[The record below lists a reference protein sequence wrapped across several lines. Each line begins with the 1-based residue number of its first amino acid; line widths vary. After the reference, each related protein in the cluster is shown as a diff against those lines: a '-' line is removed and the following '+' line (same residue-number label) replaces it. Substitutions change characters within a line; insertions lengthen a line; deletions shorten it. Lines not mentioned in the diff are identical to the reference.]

1 MSLHSATA
9 QFHPLTAREA
19 AAAGER
25 RPQGGAASIAQNRTW
40 LSRLSVHRFRNLRQ
54 AQLSPD
60 PGPVVLLGENG
71 AGKTNIL
78 EAISLLTPGRGLRR
92 TRLSEL
98 EMRGPDNVRP
108 EGIGW
113 AVAGRVETP
122 AGPHDL
128 GTGRDLQS
136 PARERRVVR
145 VDGETASS
153 QAALGEVLAAVWVTP
168 EMDGLFRE
176 GASERRRFLDRL
188 VYAFDPAHAGR
199 LNAYE
204 KALRERA
211 RLLREG
217 RAEPEWLL
225 VLERNMAEKA
235 VAIAAARR
243 DLVGRLAGLCAQ
255 AEGAFPR
262 AELALAGDAETWL
275 HEQPAVAVEERLQQC
290 LAEARLRD
298 AETGGAAAGAHRSDL
313 LVSHGDHG
321 MAANLCSTGEQKALL
336 LRVVLA
342 HARLTA
348 LERGTTP
355 LLLLDEVA
363 AHLDARRRAGLF
375 EEILAMGL
383 QAWLTGTDA
392 QAFAPLGG
400 AAQRYRLQDGLV
412 LSDG

>member
-1 MSLHSATA
+1 M
-9 QFHPLTAREA
+9 A
-19 AAAGER
+19 AF
-25 RPQGGAASIAQNRTW
+25 PASQNRTW

-54 AQLSPD
+54 AQLTPG

-71 AGKTNIL
+71 AGKTNLL

-92 TRLSEL
+92 ARLSDL
-98 EMRGPDNVRP
+98 EMRAPHNAFP
-108 EGIGW
+108 EGVGW
-113 AVAGRVETP
+113 AVAGRVE
-122 AGPHDL
+122 GPLGPQDL

-136 PARERRVVR
+136 PGRDRRLVR
-145 VDGETASS
+145 VDGETAAS
-153 QAALGEVLAAVWVTP
+153 QAALGAVLAAVWVTP

-204 KALRERA
+204 RALRERA
-211 RLLREG
+211 RLLRHG
-217 RAEPEWLL
+217 RGEPEWL
-225 VLERNMAEKA
+225 VALERAMAEKA

-243 DLVGRLAGLCAQ
+243 DLVGRLAGICAQ

-275 HEQPAVAVEERLQQC
+275 DQQPAVAVEERLQQC
-290 LAEARLRD
+290 LAESRLRD
-298 AETGGAAAGAHRSDL
+298 AEAGGAAAGAHRSDL

-321 MAANLCSTGEQKALL
+321 MAASLCSTGEQKALL
-336 LRVVLA
+336 LRIVLA
-342 HARLTA
+342 HGRLTA
-348 LERGTTP
+348 LERGATP

-363 AHLDARRRAGLF
+363 AHLDARRRAGLY

-392 QAFAPLGG
+392 QAFAPLGE
-400 AAQRYRLQDGLV
+400 AAQCYRLQDGLV

>member
-1 MSLHSATA
+1 MEQAGIPSKASPTA
-9 QFHPLTAREA
+9 SGRASPEA
-19 AAAGER
+19 VLRSER
-25 RPQGGAASIAQNRTW
+25 SW
-40 LSRLSVHRFRNLRQ
+40 LSRLNVHRFRNLRQ
-54 AQLSPD
+54 ARILPE

-71 AGKTNIL
+71 AGKTNLL

-92 TRLSEL
+92 ARLGDL
-98 EMRGPDNVRP
+98 EMRAPDNSSP
-108 EGIGW
+108 EGGGW
-113 AVAGRVETP
+113 AVAGRVESP
-122 AGPHDL
+122 WGPHDL
-128 GTGRDLQS
+128 GTGRDLE
-136 PARERRVVR
+136 AAGGRERRLIR
-145 VDGETASS
+145 VDGETAAS

-204 KALRERA
+204 RALRERG
-211 RLLREG
+211 RLLRDG
-217 RAEPEWLL
+217 RREPEWLAA
-225 VLERNMAEKA
+225 LERAMAERS
-235 VAIAAARR
+235 VAIAAGRR
-243 DLVGRLAGLCAQ
+243 ELVGRLAGLCGQ

-275 HEQPAVAVEERLQQC
+275 DGQPALAVEGRLQRG
-290 LAEARLRD
+290 LAEAREHD
-298 AETGGAAAGAHRSDL
+298 AVAGGAALGAHRSDL
-313 LVSHGDHG
+313 LVRHGGHG
-321 MAANLCSTGEQKALL
+321 MEAGLCSTGEQKALL
-336 LRVVLA
+336 LRIVLA

-363 AHLDARRRAGLF
+363 AHLDAPRRAGLY

-392 QAFAPLGG
+392 HAFAALGK
-400 AAQRYRLQDGLV
+400 AAQHYRLQDGVILNEE
-412 LSDG
+412 